1 MKTVLILLAGILLG
15 VLATVLGGWLYMNHV
30 MATIAE
36 SPQTTVPLDAEGR
49 VAQSRRAYRDANDGY
64 GRWLALTDGVIWS
77 VDVDPPAKTRED
89 ANTVLSV
96 AEKYRSDWNY
106 GNAVHKA
113 HLALG
118 RLALRNGDIE
128 QAKHFLIEAGKT
140 PGSPQLNSF
149 GPNMLLAKE
158 LLEKGETAAVLEYL
172 DLCGKFWRSD
182 FGSLSTWK
190 KLIVEGKQP
199 NFLANLFY

>member
-1 MKTVLILLAGILLG
+1 MKTVLVLLAGVLLG

-36 SPQTTVPLDAEGR
+36 LRQAVPLDAKGR
-49 VAQSRRAYRDANDGY
+49 VEKSRLAYRDAKDEY

-77 VDVDPPAKTRED
+77 VDVDLPAKARED

-113 HLALG
+113 NLALG
-118 RLALRNGDIE
+118 RLALRDGDIE
-128 QAKHFLIEAGKT
+128 QAKHYLIEAGKT

-158 LLEKGETAAVLEYL
+158 LLEKGETAVLEYL
-172 DLCGKFWRSD
+172 DLCAKFWRSD
-182 FGSLSTWK
+182 FGSVSTWK
-190 KLIVEGKQP
+190 KLIAEGKQP
-199 NFLANLFY
+199 NFLANLLY

>member
-1 MKTVLILLAGILLG
+1 MKTAFVLFAGILLG

-30 MATIAE
+30 MATIAQ
-36 SPQTTVPLDAEGR
+36 SPQAVPLDAKGR
-49 VAQSRRAYRDANDGY
+49 VEKSRLASHDAKDEY
-64 GRWLALTDGVIWS
+64 GRWLALTDGVVWS
-77 VDVDPPAKTRED
+77 VDVNPSNKTRED

-113 HLALG
+113 NLALG
-118 RLALRNGDIE
+118 RLALRDGDIE
-128 QAKHFLIEAGKT
+128 QAKHYLVEAGKT

-158 LLEKGETAAVLEYL
+158 LLEKGETATVLAYL
-172 DLCGKFWRSD
+172 DLCAKFWRSD
-182 FGSLSTWK
+182 FGSVSTWK
-190 KLIVEGKQP
+190 KLIAEGKQP
-199 NFLANLFY
+199 NFLANLL

>member
-1 MKTVLILLAGILLG
+1 MKTVLVLLAGVLLG

-36 SPQTTVPLDAEGR
+36 LRQAVPLDAKGR
-49 VAQSRRAYRDANDGY
+49 VEKSRLAYRDAKDEY

-77 VDVDPPAKTRED
+77 VDVDPPAKARED

-96 AEKYRSDWNY
+96 AAKYRSDWNY

-113 HLALG
+113 NLSLG
-118 RLALRNGDIE
+118 RLALRDGDIE
-128 QAKHFLIEAGKT
+128 QAKHYLIEAGKT

-158 LLEKGETAAVLEYL
+158 LLEKGETAVLEYL
-172 DLCGKFWRSD
+172 DLCAKFWRSD
-182 FGSLSTWK
+182 FGSVSTWK
-190 KLIVEGKQP
+190 KLIAEGKQP
-199 NFLANLFY
+199 NFLANLLY

>member
-1 MKTVLILLAGILLG
+1 MKTALVLVAGILLG
-15 VLATVLGGWLYMNHV
+15 VLAAVFGGWLYINHV

-36 SPQTTVPLDAEGR
+36 SPQPVPLDEKGR
-49 VAQSRRAYRDANDGY
+49 VEKSRLAYREAKDEY
-64 GRWLALTDGVIWS
+64 GRWLALTEGVVWS
-77 VDVDPPAKTRED
+77 VDIETPAKTRED

-96 AEKYRSDWNY
+96 AENYRSNWNY

-113 HLALG
+113 NLALG
-118 RLALRNGDIE
+118 RLALRSGDIE
-128 QAKHFLIEAGKT
+128 QAKHYLIEAGKT

-158 LLEKGETAAVLEYL
+158 LLERGEKAAVLQYL

-182 FGSLSTWK
+182 FGAVATWRA
-190 KLIVEGKQP
+190 IIAEGKQP
-199 NFLANLFY
+199 NFLANLLY

>member
-1 MKTVLILLAGILLG
+1 MKTALVLLAGILLG

-36 SPQTTVPLDAEGR
+36 SPQTVPLDVKGR
-49 VAQSRRAYRDANDGY
+49 VEKSRLAYREAKDEY

-77 VDVDPPAKTRED
+77 VDVDAPAKTRED

-96 AEKYRSDWNY
+96 AENYRSDWNY

-113 HLALG
+113 NLALG
-118 RLALRNGDIE
+118 RLALRDGDIG
-128 QAKHFLIEAGKT
+128 QAKHYLIEAGKT

-158 LLEKGETAAVLEYL
+158 LLEKGETTTVLVYL
-172 DLCGKFWRSD
+172 DLCAKFWRSD
-182 FGSLSTWK
+182 FGAVSTWK
-190 KLIVEGKQP
+190 KLIAEGKQP